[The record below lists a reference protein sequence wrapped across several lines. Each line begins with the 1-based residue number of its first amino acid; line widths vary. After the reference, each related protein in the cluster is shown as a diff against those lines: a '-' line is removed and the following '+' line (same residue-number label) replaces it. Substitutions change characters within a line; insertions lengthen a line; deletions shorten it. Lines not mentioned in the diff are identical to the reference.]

1 MSDVE
6 QVDPR
11 EIQTLQVYLNE
22 YAQQIE
28 ILTEQ
33 LSMIEQQRIEAAA
46 AIETLRAIQESTD
59 GVVLLPIGGGA
70 FLRVKV
76 LDAGHAIVNI
86 GADVS
91 VERAGADAIEYLG
104 DRITELE
111 ALGKKV
117 AGSVE
122 QLQGQATEI
131 SRRIEAAYRGIRQG
145 EAGQGGIR

>member
-1 MSDVE
+1 VSDVE

-46 AIETLRAIQESTD
+46 AIETLRAIQENEGAT
-59 GVVLLPIGGGA
+59 VLLPVGGGA
-70 FLRVKV
+70 LLRVKV
-76 LDAGHAIVNI
+76 LDTGHAIVNI

-91 VERAGADAIEYLG
+91 VERSTEDAVNYLEG
-104 DRITELE
+104 RITELE

-117 AGSVE
+117 AGSLE
-122 QLQGQATEI
+122 QLQARATEI
-131 SRRIEAAYRGIRQG
+131 SGRLEAAYGAARQAQ
-145 EAGQGGIR
+145 AGQGGS

>member
-6 QVDPR
+6 KVDPR

-46 AIETLRAIQESTD
+46 AIETLRAIQENEGAT
-59 GVVLLPIGGGA
+59 VLLPVGGGA
-70 FLRVKV
+70 LLRVKV
-76 LDAGHAIVNI
+76 LDTGHAIVNI

-91 VERAGADAIEYLG
+91 VERSTEDAVNYLEG
-104 DRITELE
+104 RITELE

-117 AGSVE
+117 AGSLE
-122 QLQGQATEI
+122 QLQARATEI
-131 SRRIEAAYRGIRQG
+131 SGRLEAAYGAARQAQ
-145 EAGQGGIR
+145 AGQGGS

>member
-11 EIQTLQVYLNE
+11 EIQTLQMYLNE

-46 AIETLRAIQESTD
+46 AIETLRAIQENEGAT
-59 GVVLLPIGGGA
+59 VLLPVGGGA
-70 FLRVKV
+70 LLRVKV
-76 LDAGHAIVNI
+76 LDTGHAIVNI

-91 VERAGADAIEYLG
+91 VERSTEDAVNYLEG
-104 DRITELE
+104 RITELE

-117 AGSVE
+117 AGSLE
-122 QLQGQATEI
+122 QLQARATEI
-131 SRRIEAAYRGIRQG
+131 SRRLEAAYGAARQAQ
-145 EAGQGGIR
+145 AGQGGS

>member
-1 MSDVE
+1 VNNVE
-6 QVDPR
+6 QADPR
-11 EIQTLQVYLNE
+11 EIQTLQMYLNE
-22 YAQQIE
+22 YGQQIE
-28 ILTEQ
+28 IMTQQ
-33 LSMIEQQRIEAAA
+33 LSMIEQQRLEAAA
-46 AIETLRAIQESTD
+46 AIETLRAVMENPD

-70 FLRVKV
+70 LLRVKV
-76 LDAGHAIVNI
+76 LDAGHVLVNI

-91 VERAGADAIEYLG
+91 VERAGAEAMEYLG

-131 SRRIEAAYRGIRQG
+131 SRRIEAAYRGARQAQ
-145 EAGQGGIR
+145 AGQGGS